1 VASRRRRHVLR
12 RSTRGRPSAHRM
24 ARGNPDDKGRRE
36 PRRRSAGRR
45 RALLRRGD
53 RRAPPGWPDARSH
66 VATLARDRRRARGHR
81 RAARGA
87 DAAVDPHATAVP
99 RERSLPAMIVTRN
112 PATAWR
118 VIAGEAV
125 VLSLDSKTLR
135 GLNPVGS
142 RVWELIDGRRST
154 DEIAARLVQE
164 FDVDLARALQEVDVF
179 VRQLLAKGL
188 LTESA

>member
-1 VASRRRRHVLR
+1 
-12 RSTRGRPSAHRM
+12 
-24 ARGNPDDKGRRE
+24 
-36 PRRRSAGRR
+36 
-45 RALLRRGD
+45 
-53 RRAPPGWPDARSH
+53 
-66 VATLARDRRRARGHR
+66 
-81 RAARGA
+81 
-87 DAAVDPHATAVP
+87 
-99 RERSLPAMIVTRN
+99 MIVTRN

-154 DEIAARLVQE
+154 DEIAAQLVEE
-164 FDVDLARALQEVDVF
+164 FDVELARALQEVDVF